1 MIILGIDPGIA
12 ITGYGIIRKERD
24 ALTCLDFGCIRTPA
38 GLDMAERLKMLSA
51 ELKSVIKKHKP
62 QSAAIEKLFFT
73 TNAKTVISV
82 AQARG
87 VALET
92 LASYG
97 VEIYEY
103 TPLQVKQ
110 ATTSYGKAEKS
121 QVQKMVMLLLGLK
134 DIPKPDD
141 AADAL
146 AIAICCAN
154 TNTCFN

>member
-73 TNAKTVISV
+73 TNA
-82 AQARG
+82 
-87 VALET
+87 
-92 LASYG
+92 
-97 VEIYEY
+97 
-103 TPLQVKQ
+103 
-110 ATTSYGKAEKS
+110 
-121 QVQKMVMLLLGLK
+121 
-134 DIPKPDD
+134 
-141 AADAL
+141 
-146 AIAICCAN
+146 
-154 TNTCFN
+154 

>member
-1 MIILGIDPGIA
+1 M
-12 ITGYGIIRKERD
+12 
-24 ALTCLDFGCIRTPA
+24 
-38 GLDMAERLKMLSA
+38 
-51 ELKSVIKKHKP
+51 
-62 QSAAIEKLFFT
+62 
-73 TNAKTVISV
+73 
-82 AQARG
+82 
-87 VALET
+87 LET

-97 VEIYEY
+97 VRIYEY

>member
-38 GLDMAERLKMLSA
+38 GLDAAERLKMLSA
-51 ELKSVIKKHKP
+51 GLKSVIKKHKP

-73 TNAKTVISV
+73 TNAKTVITV

>member
-1 MIILGIDPGIA
+1 
-12 ITGYGIIRKERD
+12 
-24 ALTCLDFGCIRTPA
+24 
-38 GLDMAERLKMLSA
+38 MAERLKMLSA

-73 TNAKTVISV
+73 TNAKTVITV

-103 TPLQVKQ
+103 PPLQVKQ

>member
-73 TNAKTVISV
+73 TNAKTVITV

>member
-73 TNAKTVISV
+73 TNAKTVITV

-87 VALET
+87 VAPET